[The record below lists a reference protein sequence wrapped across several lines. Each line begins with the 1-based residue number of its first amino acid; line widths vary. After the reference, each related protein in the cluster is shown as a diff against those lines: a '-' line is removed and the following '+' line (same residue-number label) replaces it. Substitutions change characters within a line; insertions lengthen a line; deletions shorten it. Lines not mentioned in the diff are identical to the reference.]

1 MTWDKPFYTFEQ
13 QVQCL
18 IEKHHLTVN
27 NPIYAAQIL
36 EDIPYYDLINGY
48 KDYMMTDDIFH
59 NNISFEFLHAFYLF
73 DRDFQNLLFKQSVLV
88 ENSFKNKIAYIL
100 ADHFGV
106 HQDDYLSEK
115 NFYFRKR
122 NLHYLGQNG
131 VYNAIHKVYAD
142 PNPISKENPK
152 TGEIERIVPK
162 KSIPLPTGYYK
173 KHHNHIPPWILLRNV
188 SFSTTIN
195 LFSLMKPSE
204 ARAVI
209 SFFFPEPS
217 EDFPYTAQV
226 AYTLAGMNLIRK
238 FRNTIAHDLK
248 FVSYRPSGYER
259 LATSTTR
266 RLFPDVLTQAPPNA
280 GKDFASLDV
289 YAFILA
295 LMYFLK
301 DHYLRLR
308 FCTELVNFFRTPS
321 STNPDAQVQKVM
333 IEHYTKLTGLPLDI
347 SDRFNAFFEKI

>member
-1 MTWDKPFYTFEQ
+1 MIWDKPFCTFEQ

-18 IEKHHLTVN
+18 IDKHHLTVN
-27 NPIYAAQIL
+27 NPKYAAQIL

-48 KDYMMTDDIFH
+48 KEYMMTDDIFH
-59 NNISFEFLHAFYLF
+59 DNVSFEFLHAFYLF

-88 ENSFKNKIAYIL
+88 ENSFKNKIAYVL

-106 HQDDYLSEK
+106 HQDSYLAKK
-115 NFYFRKR
+115 NFYLKKR
-122 NLHYLGQNG
+122 NLHYLGPG
-131 VYNAIHKVYAD
+131 GIYDAIRKVYAD
-142 PNPISKENPK
+142 PEPISKINPN
-152 TGEIERIVPK
+152 TGMTEQIVSK
-162 KSIPLPTGYYK
+162 KSIPLPTRYYK

-188 SFSTTIN
+188 SFSTAIN
-195 LFSLMKPSE
+195 LFSLMRPPE

-248 FVSYRPSGYER
+248 FVSYHPSGHER
-259 LATSTTR
+259 LATSTTHR
-266 RLFPDVLTQAPPNA
+266 IFPALLTQAPPNA
-280 GKDFASLDV
+280 SKDFASLDV

-301 DHYLRLR
+301 NHYLRLR
-308 FCTELVNFFRTPS
+308 FCAELVNFFEIPTP
-321 STNPDAQVQKVM
+321 TTPDAQVQKVM
-333 IEHYTKLTGLPLDI
+333 IEHYTRLTGLPTDI
-347 SDRFNAFFEKI
+347 SNRFKDVYEKI